1 MSDEN
6 PNATTNMAIVIPF
19 RTRRVSQVCV
29 CNHDR
34 APLAPA
40 AAAITHPAHMPRM
53 LAPSAHDG

>member
-19 RTRRVSQVCV
+19 RTRRVSQVCD

-40 AAAITHPAHMPRM
+40 AAAITHPAHMP
-53 LAPSAHDG
+53 AS